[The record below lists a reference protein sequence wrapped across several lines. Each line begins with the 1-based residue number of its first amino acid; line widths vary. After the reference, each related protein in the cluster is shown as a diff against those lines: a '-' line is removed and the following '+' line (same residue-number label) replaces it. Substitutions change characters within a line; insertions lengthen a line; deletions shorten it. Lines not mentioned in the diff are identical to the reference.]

1 MYLDPTTI
9 STQDAYKF
17 LIGAIVPRPI
27 AWVSTVSATGVP
39 NLAPFSFFNAVCAN
53 PLTISFAPM
62 RRADGSKK
70 DTLVNVEATGEFV
83 INVATEPLVEAVN
96 LSSATLGPDDSEFAI
111 TGLNPAPSRLVKPPR
126 VSESPIQFECKV
138 TQIVTISDA
147 PLGGSIVIGQVV
159 ALHIDERLYD
169 QGRID
174 MAALQPIGRCA
185 GLVYCRVTDTFE
197 LARPDANYI
206 GK

>member
-53 PLTISFAPM
+53 PLTVSFAPM

-70 DTLVNVEATGEFV
+70 DTLVNVEETGEFV
-83 INVATEPLVEAVN
+83 VNVATEPLVEAIN

-111 TGLNPAPSRLVKPPR
+111 AGLTPAPSRLVKPPR
-126 VSESPIQFECKV
+126 VSESPIQFECQV

-174 MAALQPIGRCA
+174 MAALKPIGRCA